1 MQATEAEIIAIRALQ
16 FIIGDQTLCERFMA
30 ITGLTPTEI
39 QESVADK
46 GLHLG
51 ALEFLLQHEP
61 DAAAFCEAAE
71 LAPGAALQAQRLI
84 GGGRDD

>member
-1 MQATEAEIIAIRALQ
+1 MQPAQAEIIAIHALQ
-16 FIIGDQTLCERFMA
+16 FVMQDETLCERFMA

-39 QESVADK
+39 QNNVADS

-61 DAAAFCEAAE
+61 DAAAFCEATE
-71 LAPGAALQAQRLI
+71 LPPGTALVAQRLI
-84 GGGRDD
+84 GGEPE

>member
-1 MQATEAEIIAIRALQ
+1 MQPAQAEIIAIRALE
-16 FIIGDQTLCERFMA
+16 FVMEDETLCERFMA

-39 QESVADK
+39 HENVADG

-71 LAPGAALQAQRLI
+71 LPAGAALAAQRMI
-84 GGGRDD
+84 GGEVE

>member
-16 FIIGDQTLCERFMA
+16 FIIGDETLCERFMA
-30 ITGLTPTEI
+30 VTGLTPREI
-39 QESVADK
+39 QESVADS

-61 DAAAFCEAAE
+61 DAAAFCETAE
-71 LAPGAALQAQRLI
+71 LLPGAALQARRLI
-84 GGGRDD
+84 LGECDD

>member
-1 MQATEAEIIAIRALQ
+1 MQAAQAEIIAIRALQ
-16 FIIGDQTLCERFMA
+16 FVIGDETLCQRFMA
-30 ITGLTPTEI
+30 ITGMTPSEI
-39 QESVADK
+39 HESVADS

-71 LAPGAALQAQRLI
+71 LPAGTALQAQQLI
-84 GGGRDD
+84 AGDEK

>member
-1 MQATEAEIIAIRALQ
+1 MQPAQAEIIAIRAFQFVLQ
-16 FIIGDQTLCERFMA
+16 DETLRERFMA
-30 ITGLTPTEI
+30 ITGLTPSEI
-39 QESVADK
+39 QNNVTDS

-71 LAPGAALQAQRLI
+71 LPPGTALVAQRLI
-84 GGGRDD
+84 GGEVE

>member
-16 FIIGDQTLCERFMA
+16 FIIGDQALSERFMA
-30 ITGLTPTEI
+30 ITGLTPSEI
-39 QESVADK
+39 QESVADS

-71 LAPGAALQAQRLI
+71 LAPGRALEAQQLI
-84 GGGRDD
+84 AGGPDD